1 MKRNVRIFLC
11 DDDELIVSMLSRTL
25 KKDGHEVMVKRN
37 SDNALAE
44 IATWQPDVVLLD
56 IHLDEH
62 KSGLDILK
70 EIKAERLDPRVI
82 MITADDRAE
91 SVHTAWQFGASKYLT
106 KPFDVEEL
114 KAAIR
119 ETGADC

>member
-1 MKRNVRIFLC
+1 MKGKERIFLC
-11 DDDELIVSMLSRTL
+11 DDDELIVSMVSRAL
-25 KKDGHEVMVKRN
+25 KKDGHEVRVKRN

-44 IATWQPDVVLLD
+44 IATWRPDVVLLD
-56 IHLDEH
+56 IHLDEQ

-70 EIKAERLDPRVI
+70 EIKAERLDTRVI

-91 SVHTAWQFGASKYLT
+91 SVHAAWQFGASKYLT

-114 KAAIR
+114 RSAIR